1 MALLVCKGCTARYS
15 VGAPKCPQCGS
26 TECVEEGAE
35 EMAKITVHGGV
46 SNAAAEDEAVEVGG
60 EESSPGG
67 TTSSTSSEAEPNSPE
82 TSEQPR
88 PSRARSAGS
97 RSKPA
102 RQAEESST
110 AGATDT
116 SGPETAAADDAKEA

>member
-26 TECVEEGAE
+26 TEYVEEGAE
-35 EMAKITVHGGV
+35 DMAKITVHGGV

-60 EESSPGG
+60 DESSPGG

-97 RSKPA
+97 RSKQA
-102 RQAEESST
+102 RAEESST

-116 SGPETAAADDAKEA
+116 SGPETDAADDGKGA